1 MPLGAKARSDFA
13 HAALS
18 RQRMQIGIAFY
29 AFIVIGA
36 NDGGLGV
43 LLPSIRAYYGISAG
57 TAGLLFPAGTIGY
70 LSAAVASG
78 LLLERL
84 GRRRFFV
91 LGAMTFSV
99 GAFLAFTILP
109 FPLLLLALLSVG
121 FGVAILD
128 AGLNAYIAGLPRGTA
143 LLNYLHAFYGI
154 GALLGPVIVSGILA
168 LAWGWNV
175 TYLIWTSVGLLAL
188 AGFGLFFTR
197 NDGSR
202 IGHANANSGGG
213 QDNVLLVTLRSR
225 LVWVCALFLLVYVG
239 AEVSLGSWSYSLL
252 TVARHQPDLLAG
264 WMVSGYWLGLT
275 IGRLALGHLAERV
288 GSRRLVAACLGGVI
302 AGVLLVWGAPAG
314 VVAACGLW
322 LAGFSLGPI
331 FPTTIAVINELV
343 APRLQQSAIGF
354 AASLGSMGGALFPW
368 LAGNLIQHIGLWSL
382 LPYVAVLALVML
394 AFWLL
399 LRRLAE
405 TQARR
410 TST

>member
-1 MPLGAKARSDFA
+1 MRLEAKARSDVA
-13 HAALS
+13 QAVVA
-18 RQRMQIGIAFY
+18 RRRMQIAIAFY

-36 NDGGLGV
+36 NDGGLGI
-43 LLPSIRAYYGISAG
+43 LLPSIRAHYGISAG

-70 LSAAVASG
+70 LSAALGSG

-84 GRRRFFV
+84 GRRAFFL
-91 LGAMTFSV
+91 LGAAVFSA
-99 GAFLAFTILP
+99 GALLAFTILP
-109 FPLLLLALLSVG
+109 FPLLLLALLCIG

-128 AGLNAYIAGLPRGTA
+128 AGLNAYIAGLPRSTG

-154 GALLGPVIVSGILA
+154 GALLGPLVASAVLA

-175 TYLIWTSVGLLAL
+175 TYLIWMSAGLLAL

-197 NDGSR
+197 SDGKRAVHTDGS
-202 IGHANANSGGG
+202 GGR

-225 LVWVCALFLLVYVG
+225 FVWVCALFLLVYVG
-239 AEVSLGSWSYSLL
+239 TEVSLGSWSYSLL
-252 TVARHQPDLLAG
+252 TQARHQPGLLAG

-275 IGRLALGHLAERV
+275 VGRLALGHVAERF
-288 GSRRLVAACLGGVI
+288 GSRRLIVGCLGGVI
-302 AGVLLVWGAPAG
+302 AGVLLVWAAPAG
-314 VVAACGLW
+314 IVAACGLW

-331 FPTTIAVINELV
+331 FPTTIAVINELI

-368 LAGNLIQHIGLWSL
+368 LAGNLIQRAGLWSL
-382 LPYVAVLALVML
+382 LPYIVLLTLVML

-399 LRRLAE
+399 LRRLAGSHAAP
-405 TQARR
+405 TRA
-410 TST
+410 

>member
-1 MPLGAKARSDFA
+1 M
-13 HAALS
+13 
-18 RQRMQIGIAFY
+18 
-29 AFIVIGA
+29 
-36 NDGGLGV
+36 
-43 LLPSIRAYYGISAG
+43 
-57 TAGLLFPAGTIGY
+57 
-70 LSAAVASG
+70 
-78 LLLERL
+78 
-84 GRRRFFV
+84 
-91 LGAMTFSV
+91 
-99 GAFLAFTILP
+99 
-109 FPLLLLALLSVG
+109 
-121 FGVAILD
+121 
-128 AGLNAYIAGLPRGTA
+128 
-143 LLNYLHAFYGI
+143 
-154 GALLGPVIVSGILA
+154 
-168 LAWGWNV
+168 
-175 TYLIWTSVGLLAL
+175 
-188 AGFGLFFTR
+188 
-197 NDGSR
+197 
-202 IGHANANSGGG
+202 
-213 QDNVLLVTLRSR
+213 
-225 LVWVCALFLLVYVG
+225 
-239 AEVSLGSWSYSLL
+239 SLGSWSYSLL

-405 TQARR
+405 TQATR